1 MRHHSESDSLDTRDR
16 IIMPSNPEHLAIGDT
31 ETVESSDLDRFEE
44 KPPSVRTAVILL
56 MAMLFYQGYTFAIVG
71 IGSPWIA
78 KSFGL
83 DQSGIAAVFACL
95 ALSSLGALGLSRMA
109 DKAGRRRVMMWCM
122 TVMPFCAVGAAVSTR
137 LAPFVAFAILLN
149 AFGVA
154 AATSAIVIVAEI
166 LPIDKRAS
174 GQSFAGI
181 AVAAGGG
188 LGLALMPLLIAR
200 RLSWRWMLWVA
211 AAGIVLFPALA
222 IALPESERWELAARS
237 GDTARARFYDLFVPL
252 YRRQSI
258 VLSIST
264 LLATLCSEG
273 VTTYVYFHAVSVVG
287 LSAAAASTMIFIGG
301 GIGMIGFP
309 IGAWA
314 SEQFGRVPTLV
325 TSGIAV
331 AIGGMLFY
339 WGPPEHFASPFE
351 WLCASFCMLITVQ
364 NAATVAT
371 NAAITELY
379 PTSLRS
385 TSLGW
390 FALISA
396 GASLTAES
404 TISMLA
410 KPFGGLSRVV
420 GWLGLLGIPGAILFG
435 LAIEETRGLS
445 LEEAANEE
453 KFRRPNP

>member
-1 MRHHSESDSLDTRDR
+1 MRIQLRYVEP
-16 IIMPSNPEHLAIGDT
+16 IIMPSTPDHLRILDT
-31 ETVESSDLDRFEE
+31 ETVDAPNPGGLEE
-44 KPPSVRTAVILL
+44 KPRSVRTAIILL
-56 MAMLFYQGYTFAIVG
+56 MAMLFYQGYISAIVG

-83 DQSGIAAVFACL
+83 DQSGIAAVFAWL

-122 TVMPFCAVGAAVSTR
+122 TAMPFCALGAAVSTR
-137 LAPFVAFAILLN
+137 LAPFIGFAILLN

-154 AATSAIVIVAEI
+154 AATSAIVVVAEI
-166 LPIDKRAS
+166 LPIDRRAS
-174 GQSFAGI
+174 GQSHAGI

-188 LGLALMPLLIAR
+188 LGLALMPILIAR
-200 RLSWRWMLWVA
+200 GLSWRWMLWVA
-211 AAGIVLFPALA
+211 AAGIVLFPTLALL
-222 IALPESERWELAARS
+222 LPESERWELAAQS
-237 GDTARARFYDLFVPL
+237 GDTARTRFYDLFAPR
-252 YRRQSI
+252 YRNRST
-258 VLSIST
+258 VLTICT

-301 GIGMIGFP
+301 GLGMIGFP
-309 IGAWA
+309 IGAWS
-314 SEQFGRVPTLV
+314 SERFGRVPTLV
-325 TSGIAV
+325 ASGIAV
-331 AIGGMLFY
+331 AMGGLLFY
-339 WGPPEHFASPFE
+339 WGPPKNFASPFQ
-351 WLCASFCMLITVQ
+351 WLSASFCMLTIAQ
-364 NAATVAT
+364 SAATVAT

-379 PTSLRS
+379 PTSLRG

-404 TISMLA
+404 TIAILA

-420 GWLGLLGIPGAILFG
+420 GWLGLLAIPGSILFG
-435 LAIEETRGLS
+435 LAIDETRGLS
-445 LEEAANEE
+445 LEDAANEE
-453 KFRRPNP
+453 EFRRPNP